1 MSTQQTVQNP
11 PVSHNPASKWLNLRN
26 ISLLLVVFGLF
37 VSGYLSYVK
46 LTNAPMVC
54 PTGEGSAFNCEVV
67 QNSIYA
73 YMPPKSGIAIAWLG
87 FATYLVIGWLLL
99 LERHLAFLYKWNVP
113 IQKGVVTETT
123 RFLSQYLGEWLVPIT
138 FGIVTFAFL
147 FSMYLVYVQAVLLK
161 AFCMWCLMHEAN
173 MTILF
178 IVSVI
183 RLISFLNK
191 PNVEE
196 A

>member
-1 MSTQQTVQNP
+1 MSAQQNIQE
-11 PVSHNPASKWLNLRN
+11 PAQPLHDPYHEWLVINFNVRN
-26 ISLLLVVFGLF
+26 IALVLVVFGLL

-87 FATYLVIGWLLL
+87 FATYVVIGGLILFEKRIPLL
-99 LERHLAFLYKWNVP
+99 R
-113 IQKGVVTETT
+113 
-123 RFLSQYLGEWLVPIT
+123 EWSIPIT

-147 FSMYLVYVQAVLLK
+147 FSMYLIYVQAVLLK
-161 AFCMWCLMHEAN
+161 AFCMWCLMHEIN

-178 IVSVI
+178 IVTII
-183 RLISFLNK
+183 RLIMFFNK
-191 PNVEE
+191 PHVEE